1 MIKVNEYLSLCKR
14 LPHEDKVESKELVLP
29 VKSVSPVEKL
39 GVISRD
45 RDTGGASDVFFTFSP
60 SIVLERAF
68 YNDTHFKKKVSKS
81 IEHDEVIAKIN
92 TIIAKLRDLKS
103 NITVSSELEAFKV
116 GKGLIELLYVDS
128 DERIQLVE
136 KPIRNIIDARDKFL
150 GVPSD
155 FRLNR
160 SKALVK
166 DNFEPLVFRKLIP
179 EDEIKAKSF
188 TSKKTEKNDEG
199 ITEFLSSSEKGYAW
213 MRDEEYTRGAYFLE
227 PYVAAIPPGRSRQF

>member
-1 MIKVNEYLSLCKR
+1 MY
-14 LPHEDKVESKELVLP
+14 
-29 VKSVSPVEKL
+29 
-39 GVISRD
+39 
-45 RDTGGASDVFFTFSP
+45 FTFSP

-179 EDEIKAKSF
+179 EDEIKAKALPQRKLRKMMKVLQNF
-188 TSKKTEKNDEG
+188 YRPLKRIRLDERRR
-199 ITEFLSSSEKGYAW
+199 IYE
-213 MRDEEYTRGAYFLE
+213 RAYFLE
-227 PYVAAIPPGRSRQF
+227 PYVAAIPRQITPILKEKLKCTKTIVD